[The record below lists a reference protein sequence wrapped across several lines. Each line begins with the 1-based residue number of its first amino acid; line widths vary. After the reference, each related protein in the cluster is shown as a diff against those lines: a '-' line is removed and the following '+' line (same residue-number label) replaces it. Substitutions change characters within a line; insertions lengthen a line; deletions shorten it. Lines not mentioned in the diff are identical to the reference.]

1 VPVKKPITSPS
12 AVSRASSPL
21 SFAAGGASVVPITP
35 PKKTEPINVPPAPK
49 KDPKQ
54 ILREAIKR
62 MNEAHP
68 EQNIMNILHPMAYG
82 TPYPGYRDE
91 DFDENE
97 PLDEEELSE
106 EEIEDIIERSRDGWR
121 ERKSNYRF

>member
-1 VPVKKPITSPS
+1 M
-12 AVSRASSPL
+12 L
-21 SFAAGGASVVPITP
+21 CGSVVPITP
-35 PKKTEPINVPPAPK
+35 PKKTEPINVPEAPK

-54 ILREAIKR
+54 ILREAMKR

-68 EQNIMNILHPMAYG
+68 EENFSNILYPMTYG
-82 TPYPGYRDE
+82 IPYPGYQDE

-106 EEIEDIIERSRDGWR
+106 EEIEDIIERSREGWR
-121 ERKSNYRF
+121 ERKNSYTF